1 MADDTTRDPIL
12 PALLIVGAV
21 VFNAGMAFVNA
32 NIMPMTRLSIATVEI
47 AIVAT
52 ALLYALR
59 HHNARM
65 TPWYVLLGMIG
76 LFAELRILAINSVD
90 LKYFRD
96 LLLVVTFIVLGLS
109 SSQRR
114 MIQAIVISQIFVVA
128 GIVLEAV
135 SLETYSSLFSV
146 KQYYINTRGIAFD
159 EFTNKASDLYVSA
172 TRPDA
177 RAFPFFDLHRL
188 SSIFLEPVSL
198 GNFAVISVA
207 FLTALWPALGRM
219 TRLFMCAS
227 ILLTLFACD
236 GRFSAMASLIIV
248 AVTIVSRLI
257 PRNAAVF
264 YLPLVTL
271 GAVAAVSLGDLR
283 SGADDMPGRIAHTVE
298 LLGAMQL
305 SDVLGT
311 SDRLLTTAV
320 DSGLAYLIIT
330 HSLVGVGLLWFMIV
344 FSADEAT
351 PEQKKYKNAICLYIA
366 LSMMV
371 SYSFVSI
378 KTAAPLWFIYGA
390 LLRPRRAEAWPEPA
404 QYADAG
410 LPAVSAR

>member
-1 MADDTTRDPIL
+1 MDDHTSRDPIL
-12 PALLIVGAV
+12 PALLV
-21 VFNAGMAFVNA
+21 VAAITFNSAFAFVNA
-32 NIMPMTRLSIATVEI
+32 NVIPLSRASIATAEI
-47 AIVAT
+47 LIVVI
-52 ALLYALR
+52 ALLYSVV
-59 HHNARM
+59 HHHARM
-65 TPWYVLLGMIG
+65 TPWYVLLGLCG
-76 LFAELRILAINSVD
+76 LFAELRMLALNYVEV
-90 LKYFRD
+90 KYFRD
-96 LLLVVTFIVLGLS
+96 LLLVVTFVVLGLA

-114 MIQAIVISQIFVVA
+114 MIQAMVITQILVVA
-128 GIVLEAV
+128 GIVLEAA
-135 SLETYSSLFSV
+135 SLEVYSSLFAV
-146 KQYYINTRGIAFD
+146 KQYYINTRGLAFD
-159 EFTNKASDLYVSA
+159 DFTNKASDLYVSA

-177 RAFPFFDLHRL
+177 RWFPFFDLHRL

-207 FLTALWPALGRM
+207 FLTALWAALGRA

-227 ILLTLFACD
+227 ILLILFACD
-236 GRFSAMASLIIV
+236 GRFSAIASLTIV
-248 AVTIVSRLI
+248 AVTMVSRLT

-283 SGADDMPGRIAHTVE
+283 SGADDFPGRIAHTVE

-305 SDVLGT
+305 SDILGT
-311 SDRLLTTAV
+311 SDRLLVTAV
-320 DSGLAYLIIT
+320 DSGLVYLIIT

-344 FSADEAT
+344 FAADEAT

-378 KTAAPLWFIYGA
+378 KTAAPLWFIYGV
-390 LLRPRRAEAWPEPA
+390 LLRSVRDDAWLIEE
-404 QYADAG
+404 QHTEVG
-410 LPAVSAR
+410 QSIVSAQ